1 MTQRLDRVEYKN
13 GNQKRDCQMQVED
26 FRVFPEEVIS
36 RAGIDTFGAG
46 FDAGYDTGVQDAF
59 TDARV
64 CAGCGRI
71 AFKTKLG
78 YCGECFAGIVEV
90 ALRYVLP
97 LLVIGLIT
105 WLTS

>member
-1 MTQRLDRVEYKN
+1 MTQRVDRVEYKN

-71 AFKTKLG
+71 AFKIKFGT
-78 YCGECFAGIVEV
+78 AAS
-90 ALRYVLP
+90 ALP
-97 LLVIGLIT
+97 G
-105 WLTS
+105 S